1 MGNEYELYHYGVKGM
16 KWGVRRY
23 QNADGSLTEA
33 GKKKVDTYRKKEGAK
48 IAKRRLR
55 EIRVDNR
62 VVGRA
67 TAYYEKTL
75 TKKGQSPKTQK
86 AANNYIKTKAVAIA
100 RDEIAKAEV
109 RKVLSMNL
117 SDITH
122 EQKMLG
128 RRAAARALTNI
139 GSMSIMLLGSPVG
152 VFRYTT
158 SERTARYK
166 TNIRVPREQQEQI
179 RLQAMK
185 EAAAE
190 IFTPERKE

>member
-1 MGNEYELYHYGVKGM
+1 MRNECELYHYGVKGM
-16 KWGVRRY
+16 KWRVRRY

-55 EIRVDNR
+55 EIKVDNR

-75 TKKGQSPKTQK
+75 AKKGQSPKTQK
-86 AANNYIKTKAVAIA
+86 AANNYIRTKAVAIA

-166 TNIRVPREQQEQI
+166 TNIRVPREQREQI

-190 IFTPERKE
+190 ILHT